1 MAIGNVAPLAQTPS
15 YSDMVEKQVGL
26 INREREANLQGRLA
40 QEESNREFR
49 TEQLQNVYDFDVSG
63 LAPGDAA
70 NMAELQ
76 KTLADRLDPS
86 SENAYSDSQ
95 QLIADL
101 ALVNNLYSAGKR
113 WGQTGMAGR
122 QGYAQSIVNPDRGD
136 GTMYV
141 SNEDMLQS
149 RNSTW
154 EKGASSGFRIEGGP
168 GETRLIST
176 YLDQDGQAMGE
187 GDYFQNP
194 WYSQPDQFWRAEIG
208 EAPPMNVAGIY
219 ADDANIDA
227 TNIEARSSNRWDSN
241 PTKVQQA
248 FRNSK
253 AKAEGLSPDE
263 LKNENGTYID
273 GYTDEQ
279 LKAEYQAEAANG
291 LSLRKQAVAPPLF
304 SGSVYD
310 LSDEAGGGRAFEL
323 ESPVDVRTS
332 LVSGTVSHIRLEG
345 DSMTVVFQN
354 LDDEIEEVTVGDD
367 SDAWATIMAKAG
379 GLPALRAMQLKNGG
393 TPAEGGAPA
402 EGGTPAEG
410 GAPAEEGTPAAE
422 EASAAE
428 VSVEGTVNDL
438 DAQALALEAI
448 IQESGP
454 IDRNTDLQTIE
465 AVQEAQ
471 TNLREVNERRN
482 ALKEAPVGSSS
493 AGFNEYLEEVTDG
506 IQFYRANTVTENL
519 AKELKGLTPVEQS
532 SKLEDKYNEL
542 EASWSKISSK
552 SPEKM
557 SSRDKVKVKNLEGQ
571 MREVEEMKS
580 KLGFAAESPVES
592 NSISAPPVDP
602 LPLLQAAPEN
612 DWYSFDGINANMT
625 EDQRSL
631 VGYLVDDHEISPQAA
646 VALTSVTAKEASGN
660 AAKKEGSYYATGK
673 RPDGTEMNNLEQI
686 KGIFTSSM
694 GDDAPNP
701 LTQAELDEARSEGK
715 EYFDSWFF
723 DRVYGPETRQ
733 GKKLGNTEPGDG
745 YKFRGR
751 GLIQFT
757 GRTNYAAAS
766 KFLFGDPD
774 VLTKNPEIL
783 AENPNLGA
791 RAAAWY
797 LMRNGQLKNSEL
809 ASRENLS
816 VDDALALADSS
827 YALVA
832 GVSALTSRE
841 ALQQRSLY
849 EKGSAGQRAWLN
861 IN

>member
-1 MAIGNVAPLAQTPS
+1 MAIGNVAPLVQAPS

-26 INREREANLQGRLA
+26 INRERAANLQGRLA

-49 TEQLQNVYDFDVSG
+49 TEQLQNIYDFDVSG

-76 KTLADRLDPS
+76 KTLVDRLDPS

-136 GTMYV
+136 GTTYV
-141 SNEDMLQS
+141 SNEDMLQA

-176 YLDQDGQAMGE
+176 YLDQDGEVMGE

-253 AKAEGLSPDE
+253 AKAEGLSPAE
-263 LKNENGTYID
+263 LKNEDGTYID

-323 ESPVDVRTS
+323 ETPIDITTS

-354 LDDEIEEVTVGDD
+354 SDDEIEEVTVEEG
-367 SDAWATIMAKAG
+367 SDAWQTIMDKAG

-393 TPAEGGAPA
+393 TPAEGEAPAAEEAPA

-410 GAPAEEGTPAAE
+410 GAPA
-422 EASAAE
+422 AE
-428 VSVEGTVNDL
+428 VSVEDTVNDL
-438 DAQALALEAI
+438 DAQALEYEAI
-448 IQESGP
+448 IQEVGP

-471 TNLREVNERRN
+471 ANLREVNERRN
-482 ALKEAPVGSSS
+482 ALAEAPVGSSS

-506 IQFYRANTVTENL
+506 IQFYRANTVTQNL

-542 EASWSKISSK
+542 EASWSKISNK
-552 SPEKM
+552 SPENM

-571 MREVEEMKS
+571 MREVEEMKN
-580 KLGFAAESPVES
+580 KLGFAAEPPAESPVEV
-592 NSISAPPVDP
+592 IQGEGAEI
-602 LPLLQAAPEN
+602 A
-612 DWYSFDGINANMT
+612 YSKPRNANL
-625 EDQRSL
+625 EILEVGNQRS
-631 VGYLVDDHEISPQAA
+631 GSTKPQRKLAFEEATRLAREAGHPFPEVVAA
-646 VALTSVTAKEASGN
+646 QFAKESSWGKDTGGDFNYFGLKSGN
-660 AAKKEGSYYATGK
+660 AIIKRLKDAGIVATAADEVDTNEIINDETVTIKDSFLSFESAEDGFMAYLIFIDTVKKKNEDGSYVRRYGPA
-673 RPDGTEMNNLEQI
+673 
-686 KGIFTSSM
+686 
-694 GDDAPNP
+694 
-701 LTQAELDEARSEGK
+701 LDEA
-715 EYFDSWFF
+715 
-723 DRVYGPETRQ
+723 ETAYDYVKQ
-733 GKKLGNTEPGDG
+733 INDLGYSTTPSQA
-745 YKFRGR
+745 Y
-751 GLIQFT
+751 
-757 GRTNYAAAS
+757 
-766 KFLFGDPD
+766 
-774 VLTKNPEIL
+774 
-783 AENPNLGA
+783 
-791 RAAAWY
+791 
-797 LMRNGQLKNSEL
+797 
-809 ASRENLS
+809 
-816 VDDALALADSS
+816 ADSTNTI
-827 YALVA
+827 AQGF
-832 GVSALTSRE
+832 GVDLKEITRRPRGTAS
-841 ALQQRSLY
+841 
-849 EKGSAGQRAWLN
+849 N
-861 IN
+861 

>member
-26 INREREANLQGRLA
+26 INRERAANLQNRLA

-49 TEQLQNVYDFDVSG
+49 TEQLQNIYDFDVSG

-113 WGQTGMAGR
+113 WGQTGTAGR

-136 GTMYV
+136 GTTYV
-141 SNEDMLQS
+141 SNEDTLQA

-219 ADDANIDA
+219 ADDPNIDA
-227 TNIEARSSNRWDSN
+227 TNVEARSSNRWDSN

-253 AKAEGLSPDE
+253 AKAEGLSPNE
-263 LKNENGTYID
+263 LKNEDGTYID

-310 LSDEAGGGRAFEL
+310 LSDEVGGGRAFEL

-354 LDDEIEEVTVGDD
+354 LDDEIEEVTVEEG
-367 SDAWATIMAKAG
+367 SDAWQTIMDKAG

-393 TPAEGGAPA
+393 TPAAEEAPA
-402 EGGTPAEG
+402 EGGTPA
-410 GAPAEEGTPAAE
+410 AE
-422 EASAAE
+422 EAPAAE
-428 VSVEGTVNDL
+428 VSVEDTVNDL

-448 IQESGP
+448 IEEAGP
-454 IDRNTDLQTIE
+454 LNRGTDLQTAA

-471 TNLREVNERRN
+471 ANLREVNERRN
-482 ALKEAPVGSSS
+482 ALVEAPVGSSN
-493 AGFNEYLEEVTDG
+493 AGFNEYLEEVTNG
-506 IQFYRANTVTENL
+506 IRWNIANTVTQNL

-542 EASWSKISSK
+542 EASWTEISNK
-552 SPEKM
+552 PLENM
-557 SSRDKVKVKNLEGQ
+557 SSRDKAKVKNLDGQ

-592 NSISAPPVDP
+592 NFVSAPPVDP

-631 VGYLVDDHEISPQAA
+631 VGYLVHDHEISPQAA

-660 AAKKEGSYYATGK
+660 AAKKEGSYYAKGK
-673 RPDGTEMNNLEQI
+673 RPDGTEMNSLEQI
-686 KGIFTSSM
+686 KKIFTSSM

-723 DRVYGPETRQ
+723 DRVYGPETYQ

-783 AENPNLGA
+783 AEDPNLGA

-797 LMRNGQLKNSEL
+797 LMRNGQLKNSDL
-809 ASRENLS
+809 TSRENLS
-816 VDDALALADSS
+816 IDDALALADSS

-832 GVSALTSRE
+832 GESAFTSRE
-841 ALQQRSLY
+841 VLEQRVLY
-849 EKGSAGQRAWLN
+849 PKGSAGQRAWLN